1 LYRTGDF
8 GKIVN
13 GRVYYEGRQDMQVRL
28 RCHNKTIILLV
39 FTREIKFKLP
49 FHFIFKVNNLK
60 MNKPILFFLLFLQVK
75 VRGQRM
81 NLGEIE
87 AALRSME
94 AEISEVVVLV
104 TDRGEPR
111 QAIVAFCQPSK
122 SR

>member
-1 LYRTGDF
+1 
-8 GKIVN
+8 
-13 GRVYYEGRQDMQVRL
+13 
-28 RCHNKTIILLV
+28 
-39 FTREIKFKLP
+39 
-49 FHFIFKVNNLK
+49 
-60 MNKPILFFLLFLQVK
+60 
-75 VRGQRM
+75 
-81 NLGEIE
+81 LGEIE